1 MKKLVY
7 ILSCLFLLSAG
18 FAACSCE
25 SEDPPE
31 QPNSHQNETPVDSTV
46 IKNNSSKVDST
57 GSYTVISPVEVSEE
71 VKAFFDEALPSPDI
85 YRNVG
90 ETDFKMDIEQYAD
103 HAGWPVYHV
112 INDVE
117 ELHERYI
124 GDSVVPEID
133 LDNYTLIIGHCLTGT
148 PHPTES
154 GYFGINILNY
164 TDHYELNIMEENYYY
179 YGGPNLSYFWGLFP
193 KIQGYFIGFTWN
205 YEHWY

>member
-7 ILSCLFLLSAG
+7 LLSCLFLLSAG
-18 FAACSCE
+18 FAACS
-25 SEDPPE
+25 SDLDDPE
-31 QPNSHQNETPVDSTV
+31 QPNSHQNETSVDSATV
-46 IKNNSSKVDST
+46 EPNNNPSAE
-57 GSYTVISPVEVSEE
+57 YRVISTVPVSEE

-133 LDNYTLIIGHCLTGT
+133 LNKYTLIIGHCLTGT

-154 GYFGINILNY
+154 SYFGINILNY
-164 TDHYELNIMEENYYY
+164 TDHYEVNIMEENYYY
-179 YGGPNLSYFWGLFP
+179 FGGPNISYFWGLFP
-193 KIQGYFIGFTWN
+193 KIQGNFIGFTWN
-205 YEHWY
+205 YEHLY